1 MKCCLWRCVN
11 AHIPLCLLL
20 TSDSQRRD
28 FANVQFGHSRSGGD
42 LISKRLVGDKVS
54 EKKICLNYF
63 ANLNM
68 SPLCSVLAHMHVS
81 YKKHVIT
88 VSSVT
93 SPESCTL
100 PGRSGVHKK
109 TTLSIC
115 FQHLNPE
122 RYICFPRNCVFGESR
137 LGFHFQKGS
146 CN

>member
-1 MKCCLWRCVN
+1 MHTSLY
-11 AHIPLCLLL
+11 ASFPLQIPKGGILQMSSLGIPEVVEILFPKGWWVIR
-20 TSDSQRRD
+20 SQRR
-28 FANVQFGHSRSGGD
+28 
-42 LISKRLVGDKVS
+42 KYVS
-54 EKKICLNYF
+54 IIF

-81 YKKHVIT
+81 YKKHVII

-109 TTLSIC
+109 ITLSMC

-122 RYICFPRNCVFGESR
+122 RYICFPRNCLFGESR